1 MHAGHVFL
9 QAGQIIQAWWFP
21 ILSLT
26 LDFGDGHAHARHVH
40 DVEQMPCPGLLVDA
54 LAGQMP
60 AAHVEDDFPE
70 RSGPVALNLPVT
82 SDDHAKG
89 RRLDP
94 ADSQAPAVDERVSA
108 AGVHADE
115 PVGLGTKFG
124 GCAESVVCGFR
135 FHLAQ
140 GLSDGGFFQAG
151 DPQTHGRLVHAGM
164 VTEVLDNAT
173 EDRLAFPIRVTCVD
187 ERGHVI
193 SLDELLDGLE
203 LPVGAFLPVDD
214 KFSSQVTGQGA
225 AYPSASAPNRGPGTG
240 PG

>member
-94 ADSQAPAVDERVSA
+94 ADSQAPAVDEPSPSYADSGFISLRA
-108 AGVHADE
+108 CRMAG
-115 PVGLGTKFG
+115 
-124 GCAESVVCGFR
+124 SSR
-135 FHLAQ
+135 LATHRRMA
-140 GLSDGGFFQAG
+140 GLSTPAW
-151 DPQTHGRLVHAGM
+151 
-164 VTEVLDNAT
+164 
-173 EDRLAFPIRVTCVD
+173 
-187 ERGHVI
+187 
-193 SLDELLDGLE
+193 
-203 LPVGAFLPVDD
+203 
-214 KFSSQVTGQGA
+214 
-225 AYPSASAPNRGPGTG
+225 
-240 PG
+240 

>member
-89 RRLDP
+89 RRLDS

-214 KFSSQVTGQGA
+214 KFPV
-225 AYPSASAPNRGPGTG
+225 R
-240 PG
+240 

>member
-94 ADSQAPAVDERVSA
+94 TVKRRP
-108 AGVHADE
+108 
-115 PVGLGTKFG
+115 
-124 GCAESVVCGFR
+124 
-135 FHLAQ
+135 
-140 GLSDGGFFQAG
+140 
-151 DPQTHGRLVHAGM
+151 
-164 VTEVLDNAT
+164 
-173 EDRLAFPIRVTCVD
+173 
-187 ERGHVI
+187 
-193 SLDELLDGLE
+193 
-203 LPVGAFLPVDD
+203 
-214 KFSSQVTGQGA
+214 
-225 AYPSASAPNRGPGTG
+225 
-240 PG
+240 